1 MNVNNRTKKPSV
13 GGVGEL
19 MDAQRFGPVDAA
31 ALVKRLQRPAHP
43 VDVVLDT
50 DAYNEIDDQY
60 AIAYLLLHQEKL
72 HTQALYAAPFSNAR
86 ADSPAEGM
94 QKSHE
99 EILHILA
106 LMHMPALKNQVFQ
119 GAEAYLPDEFTP
131 VHSPAA
137 ADLSVRAMRYSPEH
151 PLYVVA
157 IGAIT
162 NIASAL
168 LMNPEI
174 RDRIVIIWLG
184 GHAFHWH
191 DNREF
196 NMRQDIAAARVV
208 LGCGAAVVL
217 LPCRGVVSSFTTS
230 ESELRKYLLGKNAL
244 CDYLYNV
251 TCKTARGESKIAC
264 WTRPIWDV
272 AAVAYL
278 LDARY
283 MLERTV
289 SAPIPEYD
297 GYWAFDRSRHF
308 IQYVYHINR
317 DCLFE
322 DLFERLG
329 AFTMP

>member
-1 MNVNNRTKKPSV
+1 
-13 GGVGEL
+13 
-19 MDAQRFGPVDAA
+19 MDVQRFGPVDAA

-168 LMNPEI
+168 LLNPEI
-174 RDRIVIIWLG
+174 RDRIV
-184 GHAFHWH
+184 
-191 DNREF
+191 
-196 NMRQDIAAARVV
+196 
-208 LGCGAAVVL
+208 
-217 LPCRGVVSSFTTS
+217 
-230 ESELRKYLLGKNAL
+230 
-244 CDYLYNV
+244 
-251 TCKTARGESKIAC
+251 
-264 WTRPIWDV
+264 
-272 AAVAYL
+272 
-278 LDARY
+278 
-283 MLERTV
+283 
-289 SAPIPEYD
+289 
-297 GYWAFDRSRHF
+297 
-308 IQYVYHINR
+308 
-317 DCLFE
+317 
-322 DLFERLG
+322 
-329 AFTMP
+329 

>member
-1 MNVNNRTKKPSV
+1 M
-13 GGVGEL
+13 
-19 MDAQRFGPVDAA
+19 
-31 ALVKRLQRPAHP
+31 
-43 VDVVLDT
+43 
-50 DAYNEIDDQY
+50 
-60 AIAYLLLHQEKL
+60 
-72 HTQALYAAPFSNAR
+72 
-86 ADSPAEGM
+86 
-94 QKSHE
+94 
-99 EILHILA
+99 
-106 LMHMPALKNQVFQ
+106 
-119 GAEAYLPDEFTP
+119 
-131 VHSPAA
+131 
-137 ADLSVRAMRYSPEH
+137 
-151 PLYVVA
+151 VA

-168 LMNPEI
+168 LLNPEI
-174 RDRIVIIWLG
+174 RDRIVIVWLG

-230 ESELRKYLLGKNAL
+230 EPELRKYLLGKNAL

-251 TCKTARGESKIAC
+251 TCKTARDESKIAC

-289 SAPIPEYD
+289 SAPIPNTMAIGHLTGAGTLYSMYIISTVTACLRICLS
-297 GYWAFDRSRHF
+297 GWARLPRLEGSKPIYFYPGPHGEWTAFSW
-308 IQYVYHINR
+308 
-317 DCLFE
+317 LK
-322 DLFERLG
+322 LLG
-329 AFTMP
+329 ARERVTMSILGYGQGNTLRDVPAGTTWNVGETTSRLP

>member
-1 MNVNNRTKKPSV
+1 M
-13 GGVGEL
+13 
-19 MDAQRFGPVDAA
+19 
-31 ALVKRLQRPAHP
+31 
-43 VDVVLDT
+43 
-50 DAYNEIDDQY
+50 
-60 AIAYLLLHQEKL
+60 
-72 HTQALYAAPFSNAR
+72 
-86 ADSPAEGM
+86 
-94 QKSHE
+94 
-99 EILHILA
+99 
-106 LMHMPALKNQVFQ
+106 
-119 GAEAYLPDEFTP
+119 
-131 VHSPAA
+131 
-137 ADLSVRAMRYSPEH
+137 
-151 PLYVVA
+151 VA

-168 LMNPEI
+168 LLNPEI

-184 GHAFHWH
+184 GHAFHWY

-230 ESELRKYLLGKNAL
+230 EPELRKYLLGKNAL

-251 TCKTARGESKIAC
+251 TCKTARDESKIAC

-322 DLFERLG
+322 DLFVRLG
-329 AFTMP
+329 AFTTP